1 MEKTQIIGVDL
12 GGTNLRAGIVNEG
25 ICESVVAQPLYAQGS
40 RVQILKQIFGVI
52 DKVISPE
59 VKAIGIGVPGL
70 VDPGSRIPYDIVNI
84 PSLNETDLRTVLE
97 QRYQVAVKIENDAN
111 CFALGEFHFVA
122 GRSCTSLVG
131 LTIGTGLG
139 VGIIA
144 DGKLFT
150 GKHGGAGEFGMIPY
164 GGKNIEYYVSGRFFS
179 NVYQIAGEEAYRRAL
194 EGDPEAIK
202 MYADFGRHLGEAIK
216 LIMYVLDTECIIIG
230 GAVKAAFPLY
240 AKSMWATLGDFEFS
254 RSLAALKI
262 ETSSLINGNI
272 LGAAALYLSTADG
285 RPYSMNNQ

>member
-12 GGTNLRAGIVNEG
+12 GGTNLRAGIVNEN
-25 ICESVVAQPLYAQGS
+25 IREPVVAQPLYAQGN
-40 RVQILKQIFGVI
+40 RTQILEQIFGII
-52 DKVISPE
+52 DKIINPG

-70 VDPGSRIPYDIVNI
+70 VDPTSRIPYDIVNI

-111 CFALGEFHFVA
+111 CFALGEFHFGA
-122 GRSCTSLVG
+122 GRSCSSLVG

-139 VGIIA
+139 AGIIA
-144 DGKLFT
+144 DGRLFT

-164 GGKNIEYYVSGRFFS
+164 LGKNIEYYVSGRFFT
-179 NVYQIAGEEAYRRAL
+179 NVYQTAGEEAYRRAIAG
-194 EGDPEAIK
+194 EQEAIK
-202 MYADFGRHLGEAIK
+202 MYEDFGRHLGEAIK
-216 LIMYVLDTECIIIG
+216 LILYVLDTECIVIG
-230 GAVKAAFPLY
+230 GAVKAAFAFY
-240 AKSMWATLGDFEFS
+240 AKSMWETLGDFGFS

-272 LGAAALYLSTADG
+272 LGAAALHLPTADR
-285 RPYSMNNQ
+285 RP